1 MEKLLKDLSAF
12 GYAKALGLQT
22 RFLSRE
28 FWTSF
33 VLTAIFLANMMVFD
47 HCNNENMFRL
57 SLLSLPFLTVLF
69 VLNAIYNNTIMILLG
84 RVKHVDEENELYLAG
99 IAGYAILNNI
109 MNATG
114 ILFSITGMF
123 YYSGIDRGILMNPI
137 LFVFIVFL
145 VIFNT
150 YICLANM
157 TNGFKVYLITRNQG
171 DY

>member
-1 MEKLLKDLSAF
+1 MNNLLKDLSAF
-12 GYAKALGLQT
+12 GYAKALGLRT

-33 VLTAIFLANMMVFD
+33 AFTVIFLANMIAFD
-47 HCNNENMFRL
+47 QCNNMIMFHL
-57 SLLSLPFLTVLF
+57 IVLSLPYLIVLF
-69 VLNAIYNNTIMILLG
+69 VLNAIYHNTVMYLLG
-84 RVKHVDEENELYLAG
+84 KVKRVDEENELYLAS

-109 MNATG
+109 MNAVG
-114 ILFSITGMF
+114 ILFSMTGLF
-123 YYSGIDRGILMNPI
+123 YYSGFDQGILMNPI

-157 TNGFKVYLITRNQG
+157 VNGFKVYLITRNQEE
-171 DY
+171 